1 MAEFAYRAMDQHSRW
16 LRGRVRAANEIELDR
31 RLRDRGLDLIDCKT
45 IKMQSGLLI
54 LSRGISSRDLVR
66 LCVHL
71 EQMEAAGVPVLESL
85 AEARDSMD
93 SARLQDV
100 LTEIHRD
107 VNEGVPLSAG
117 FGVHS
122 GVFSSVFTSLIA
134 AGEET
139 GNLADSFRE
148 LVKHLKWVEE
158 MKAKIKKATRY
169 PAILAVVMLGTI
181 MFMMTIVVPQVV
193 EMLKFVGH
201 ELPLETRALI
211 AVSEFFQN
219 YWYLIIIVSVGLYVL
234 IRAAR
239 RVSADFAL
247 QTDYLLLRVPVIGPV
262 IKKISLARFAQI
274 FAVTFRSGI
283 EVLAC
288 LEAAKRMVNNR
299 SLRQAVEV
307 VHDRVQAGDPLS
319 SAMQTAGEF
328 PPMVVHM
335 VRVGE
340 ATGKLENTLL
350 NVAEFYDRDV
360 DESIQAMIAMIE
372 PALIV
377 LLGGMMAWIALAVFG
392 PLYDSLGALGV

>member
-1 MAEFAYRAMDQHSRW
+1 MAQFAYRAMDQHRRW

-31 RLRDRGLDLIDCKT
+31 RLRDRGLDLIDCKAVKAQGSLT
-45 IKMQSGLLI
+45 VF
-54 LSRGISSRDLVR
+54 SRGISSRDLVR

-71 EQMEAAGVPVLESL
+71 EQMENAGVPVLESL

-100 LTEIHRD
+100 LTEVHRD
-107 VNEGVPLSAG
+107 VNEGVPLSTG

-122 GVFSSVFTSLIA
+122 GVFGSVFTSLIA

-148 LVKHLKWVEE
+148 LVKHLKWIEE
-158 MKAKIKKATRY
+158 MTAKIKKATRY
-169 PAILAVVMLGTI
+169 PAILAVVMLGVT
-181 MFMMTIVVPQVV
+181 MFMMTVVVPQVV

-201 ELPLETRALI
+201 ELPPMTRALI
-211 AVSEFFQN
+211 ATSEFFQS
-219 YWYLIIIVSVGLYVL
+219 YWYVIIILSVGLYGLLRVV
-234 IRAAR
+234 R
-239 RVSADFAL
+239 RISAEFAL
-247 QTDYLLLRVPVIGPV
+247 QTDYLLLRMPVIGPV

-283 EVLAC
+283 EVLIC
-288 LEAAKRMVNNR
+288 LDAAKRTVKNR
-299 SLRQAVEV
+299 SLRQAMEV

-319 SAMQTAGEF
+319 SAMQTTGEF
-328 PPMVVHM
+328 PSMVVHM
-335 VRVGE
+335 VKIGE
-340 ATGKLENTLL
+340 TTGRLEETLL

-360 DESIQAMIAMIE
+360 DDAIQAMISMIE

-377 LLGGMMAWIALAVFG
+377 LLGGMMALIAMAVFG
-392 PLYDSLGALGV
+392 PLYDSLGSIGM